1 MNNNVGLRSLIPV
14 TTDDDIRE
22 QLEAQ
27 AAVEKM
33 VGAVTPA
40 LEAARSEQLK
50 ADSYTPLVNFTL
62 DF

>member
-22 QLEAQ
+22 QLEAR

-40 LEAARSEQLK
+40 LVLPVQAFFI
-50 ADSYTPLVNFTL
+50 LVTIIL
-62 DF
+62 LERHHI